1 MPELVDGLTLTT
13 LVAGALEYTILM
25 RHREARRYDLR
36 MDASI
41 AEEGLRALVR
51 IVLINEQQAPRP
63 RRSFGRIRRSVSQPL
78 SRRLAASRWYLT
90 RIGAPEPLTPAA
102 RD

>member
-1 MPELVDGLTLTT
+1 MPELVDGLTLTA
-13 LVAGALEYTILM
+13 LVAGALEYAILM

-41 AEEGLRALVR
+41 SEEGLRALVR
-51 IVLINEQQAPRP
+51 LVIINEQQAPRR

-78 SRRLAASRWYLT
+78 SRRLAGSRRFLT
-90 RIGAPEPLTPAA
+90 RIGAHEPLIPAA